1 MTVCYENKNIEV
13 VFLSSNATSLFQPH
27 WPGRPSFWLYTVL
40 ENIYDCGYNNIKVA
54 VNELKPETVNACW
67 KNTWSDIVNDVKCFP
82 KIDKEIK
89 KITDTAR
96 VGGEGFVN
104 MLVEVKAQIEG
115 YREVLTDEELE
126 ELRLVIYWWRWRN

>member
-1 MTVCYENKNIEV
+1 M
-13 VFLSSNATSLFQPH
+13 QPH
-27 WPGRPSFWLYTVL
+27 CFSLIDQADPHLDFVQSWKTFTIVD
-40 ENIYDCGYNNIKVA
+40 IITFIKVA
-54 VNELKPETVNACW
+54 VNELKPENVNACW

-89 KITDTAR
+89 KITDIAR

-115 YREVLTDEELE
+115 YREVLTNEELE
-126 ELRLVIYWWRWRN
+126 ELCLVIC